1 MFFYRWIQK
10 ELFFFASLAFIFIST
25 ASVGSF
31 VKHHLHQNAPTETVA
46 RVVWPDNQPAI
57 YPETPPPSFFE
68 AQKAT
73 QVASEPIPA
82 TALEKVV
89 NAPPL
94 KRSSTAFKP
103 AVTVPRRATAPQ
115 QRYYAQRNR
124 VSAQKKPPQSYRLSH
139 YKATQAKKAPKPKTQ
154 ASQAS
159 SPVDTQSLRAYE
171 VHMKWVRKTLAEYQE
186 KQPSP

>member
-10 ELFFFASLAFIFIST
+10 ELFFFASLAFVFIST

-68 AQKAT
+68 AQKTT

-94 KRSSTAFKP
+94 KRSLNTSRP
-103 AVTVPRRATAPQ
+103 VVAVSRRTAPY
-115 QRYYAQRNR
+115 RYSAQRPR
-124 VSAQKKPPQSYRLSH
+124 VSAPKPPQSYRLSH
-139 YKATQAKKAPKPKTQ
+139 YKATQAKKAPRPKTQ
-154 ASQAS
+154 TPQANS
-159 SPVDTQSLRAYE
+159 SVDTQSLRAYD

>member
-10 ELFFFASLAFIFIST
+10 ELFFFASLAFVFIST

-68 AQKAT
+68 AQKTT

-94 KRSSTAFKP
+94 KRSLTASRS
-103 AVTVPRRATAPQ
+103 AVTVPRRAAPH
-115 QRYYAQRNR
+115 RYYAQRNR
-124 VSAQKKPPQSYRLSH
+124 VSPTRTQPQSYRLSH
-139 YKATQAKKAPKPKTQ
+139 YKATQAKKAPRPKTQ
-154 ASQAS
+154 TPQANS
-159 SPVDTQSLRAYE
+159 SVDTQSLRAYD